1 MPTSAAPQTQRFER
15 KREAI
20 LDAAA
25 RLFNQKGLK
34 GATLAEVAQSV
45 GLITTSVTYYYKKKE
60 DLVVACLLRSIE
72 VINDLKASSEL
83 RSRSSTRS
91 SSA

>member
-1 MPTSAAPQTQRFER
+1 MPMTVSPGQTKRFER

-34 GATLAEVAQSV
+34 GATLAEVAQRV
-45 GLITTSVTYYYKKKE
+45 GLITTSVTY
-60 DLVVACLLRSIE
+60 
-72 VINDLKASSEL
+72 
-83 RSRSSTRS
+83 
-91 SSA
+91 

>member
-1 MPTSAAPQTQRFER
+1 MTVSPGQTKRFER

-34 GATLAEVAQSV
+34 GATLAEVAQRV
-45 GLITTSVTYYYKKKE
+45 GLITTSVTYYYKK
-60 DLVVACLLRSIE
+60 
-72 VINDLKASSEL
+72 N
-83 RSRSSTRS
+83 
-91 SSA
+91 